1 MSTTLSPPATHEQW
15 LATAREVAT
24 DLARDAVER
33 DRANRPPH
41 DEAARL
47 RDAGLLTLL
56 IPAER
61 GGGGADWRTAYAVIR
76 EIAAGDGSIG
86 QLLGYHY
93 LLSWNVRFFGGAA
106 HTERV
111 ERAAAEGRWLWG
123 GAFNPRDPDVVL
135 TPTGPSGTGFRLD
148 GRKTF
153 ATGARV
159 ADRLVVGATRADT
172 GEPLVVFV
180 DPEHPGVVRNDDWD
194 NFGQRLSASG
204 SVEFHAVPVAAD
216 DVLGSLSQDDG
227 VLSPFATLVTPAIQL
242 VFVHFYLGIAEGA
255 LTAAAE
261 YTRTTTR
268 PWPLSGVASATQDPY
283 VLATYGELA
292 VSARATRALADEA
305 VEAVQTGLDRG
316 PELTGEERGEI
327 AVTVATAKVAAT
339 KAALDITARV
349 LEVTGARATASA
361 YGFDLY
367 WRNARTHT
375 LHDPVAYKLRE
386 VGDHFLNGAHPP
398 FTLYT

>member
-1 MSTTLSPPATHEQW
+1 MTIAAPPTSHEDW
-15 LATAREVAT
+15 VATARAVAAG
-24 DLARDAVER
+24 LAEDAVAR
-33 DRANRPPH
+33 DRANRPPF
-41 DEAARL
+41 DEADRL
-47 RDAGLLTLL
+47 REAGLLTLL
-56 IPAER
+56 IPAEL

-86 QLLGYHY
+86 QLIGYHY

-123 GAFNPRDPDVVL
+123 GVFNPRDPEVQL
-135 TPTGPSGTGFRLD
+135 TPDGGGFRLD
-148 GRKTF
+148 GRKSF

-159 ADRLVVGATRADT
+159 ADRLVVGATREDT
-172 GEPLVVFV
+172 GEPLVVLV
-180 DPEHPGVVRNDDWD
+180 DPAHPGVVRNDDWD

-204 SVEFHAVPVAAD
+204 SVEFRAVPVAAD
-216 DVLGSLSQDDG
+216 DILGSLSQDDG

-255 LTAAAE
+255 LAAAAE

-268 PWPLSGVASATQDPY
+268 PWLLSGVESATQDPY
-283 VLATYGELA
+283 VLATYGELTVA
-292 VSARATRALADEA
+292 ARAARALADQA
-305 VEAVQTGLDRG
+305 VEAVQRGFDRG
-316 PELTGEERGEI
+316 HELTGHERGET
-327 AVTVATAKVAAT
+327 AVTVAAAKVAAT
-339 KAALDITARV
+339 QAALDITSRV
-349 LEVTGARATASA
+349 LEVTGARSTASA
-361 YGFDLY
+361 HGFDRF